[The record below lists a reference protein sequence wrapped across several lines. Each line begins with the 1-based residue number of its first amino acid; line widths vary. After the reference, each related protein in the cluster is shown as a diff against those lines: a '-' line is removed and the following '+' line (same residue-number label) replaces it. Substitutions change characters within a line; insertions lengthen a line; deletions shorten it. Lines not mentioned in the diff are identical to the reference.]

1 MAIDKFKLP
10 REDWYDTVRIDPDT
24 GEIVGRIYKDALI
37 ENFNAIEAQL
47 NELAALKGYNVDIP
61 DLSNFDFDDTTLESD
76 ENRIVNVQSFLKIMS
91 IQGFPIECTFTGNVC
106 KRLLYF
112 DNLNKPKVLT
122 DVKVSGLDENTNKY
136 VLLDY
141 VKNELKASSTIG
153 AENTTFIGMYNKGE
167 VYCLNHKDLANI
179 NVLSIL
185 SNMSEDIRS
194 FGTLEGHCLPQNK
207 VGAGGRAYASW
218 YRESKG
224 PKPITI
230 NAVTDYGRRENR

>member
-1 MAIDKFKLP
+1 MAIEKFKLP
-10 REDWYDTVRIDPDT
+10 REDWYDTVRVDPDT

-47 NELAALKGYNVDIP
+47 NELAGLKGYNVDIP
-61 DLSNFDFDDTTLESD
+61 DLSNFDFEDTTLESD
-76 ENRIVNVQSFLKIMS
+76 ENRIVNVQSFLKIMGV
-91 IQGFPIECTFTGNVC
+91 QGFPIECTFTGNVC

-112 DNLNKPKVLT
+112 DNLNKPKVIS
-122 DVKVSGLDENTNKY
+122 DVKVSGLDETTNKY

-185 SNMSEDIRS
+185 SNMSEDTRG
-194 FGTLEGHCLPQNK
+194 FGSLEGHGLPQNK

-224 PKPITI
+224 PKPIII

>member
-10 REDWYDTVRIDPDT
+10 REDWYDTVRIEPDS

-47 NELAALKGYNVDIP
+47 NELAALKGYNVEIP
-61 DLSNFDFDDTTLESD
+61 DLSNFDFEDTTLESD
-76 ENRIVNVQSFLKIMS
+76 ENRIVNVQSFLKIMG
-91 IQGFPIECTFTGNVC
+91 IQGFPIECTFTGTTC

-122 DVKVSGLDENTNKY
+122 DIKVTGLDETTNKY
-136 VLLDY
+136 VLLDF
-141 VKNELKASSTIG
+141 VKNELKASPTIG
-153 AENTTFIGMYNKGE
+153 TENTTFVGMYNKGE
-167 VYCLNHKDLANI
+167 VYCLNHRDLANI

-185 SNMSEDIRS
+185 SNMSEDIRG
-194 FGTLEGHCLPQNK
+194 FGELGGHCSPVNFI
-207 VGAGGRAYASW
+207 GASGRAYGCW

-224 PKPITI
+224 PSPIRMTTV
-230 NAVTDYGRRENR
+230 ADYGRRENK